1 MKRCQSVRV
10 SEYQSKDYRAQT
22 MDKAQSVFV
31 FCSMFFVLSSLLF
44 ALHAMAEP
52 KVPEKLT
59 YSIYWSGIKAG
70 NAYWDIGNTA
80 DGVMITSRAEST
92 EFVSLFYKVDNF
104 IQSRLYPDGYPK
116 NYKIRIREGRHKR
129 DKEVNFFNSENSSQ
143 KVVYQNKLDNETA
156 AFDYEKKVFDPLSGF
171 YEIRK
176 KNLQVGRSEYIDIF
190 DSKKFYSVEVQVLRK
205 EHISVPAG
213 EFETVLVK
221 PILQSE
227 GIFLRKGDIYI
238 WLTDDEKKIPVM
250 IKSKVKVGSFNVE
263 LVKAE

>member
-1 MKRCQSVRV
+1 MREVRTQNKEHRTK
-10 SEYQSKDYRAQT
+10 STEQRAQIN
-22 MDKAQSVFV
+22 KHRRIFLLSL
-31 FCSMFFVLSSLLF
+31 FFVLCSLFFVLPVV
-44 ALHAMAEP
+44 AAP
-52 KVPEKLT
+52 SIPEKLT

-80 DGVMITSRAEST
+80 DGVAITSRAEST
-92 EFVSLFYKVDNF
+92 EFISLFYKVDNF

-116 NYKIRIREGRHKR
+116 NYRIRIREGRHKR
-129 DKEVNFFNSENSSQ
+129 DKEVNFLNSENSPH

-156 AFDYEKKVFDPLSGF
+156 AFDSEKKVFDPLSGF

-176 KNLQVGRSEYIDIF
+176 KPLQVGRSEHIDIF

-205 EHISVPAG
+205 EHVSVPAG
-213 EFETVLVK
+213 EFDTILVK

-238 WLTDDEKKIPVM
+238 WLTDDERKIPVM
-250 IKSKVKVGSFNVE
+250 IKSKVKVGNFTVE